1 MKGRKGRKYMELKD
15 AIKNRVITL
24 DGAMGTY
31 FTDLNRDY
39 SRPCELANI
48 DRPEAV
54 KKIHEAYIDAGC
66 DAVKTNTFMVNPLNP
81 VYAGEPELMERV
93 VKAGW
98 QLAEA
103 AALRSGAAVIA
114 DIGPIPAGAKEDAD
128 AKAEAFIKVCD
139 IFIECGAQNFLFET
153 NSSDEGIAKAAEYI
167 KEKLP
172 EAFVAVSF
180 AVQPD
185 GYTRD
190 GMFIN
195 DLADRISCSAAVDA
209 VGLNCVSSALHMRG
223 LMAGI
228 AETLAKRGKA
238 LAVMPNAGYP
248 KVINNRV
255 FYDSDPGYFAEQT
268 AMMAESGAAI
278 VGGCC
283 GTSKEH
289 IKALSAKV
297 AEINSGKK
305 APAKVRVNISGAGSG
320 SGDGAGAACTNNA
333 APNVGEGAGMRALAS
348 PSGDDTEHNS
358 FARKLEQGKKVIAV
372 ELDPPRNADSAK
384 YMAGAWTLKAAG
396 VDAITIADC
405 ATARASMDSSI
416 MACKLRREL
425 GIDAIPHMTCRDR
438 NLNATKALLL
448 ALSTEGV
455 SNVLTITG
463 DPVPSAERDEVKSVF
478 QFNSRML
485 AAYIRSLNENEF
497 SRPMRIYGA
506 LNVNVKNFDK
516 ELERTVKKV
525 ENGMWGFLTQ
535 PVLTAQALENLHKAY
550 ETLKPLG
557 AKLLGGIIP
566 VVSSRNARFMNSEI
580 SGITVDQRIIDIY
593 EGKTKDECT
602 ELAVN
607 ISTDIAERI
616 AGFCDGYYLM
626 TPFSRTDIMSRL
638 VGNIK
643 EI

>member
-1 MKGRKGRKYMELKD
+1 MSFKD
-15 AIKNRVITL
+15 NVKNRIMVL

-31 FTDLNRDY
+31 FAELNSGY

-48 DRPEAV
+48 DMPEAV
-54 KKIHEAYIDAGC
+54 KNIHKAYIAAGC
-66 DAVKTNTFMVNPLNP
+66 DVIKTNTFMVDPLNP
-81 VYAGEPELMERV
+81 IYAGEPELMENV
-93 VKAGW
+93 IKAAW
-98 QLAEA
+98 DTAHEAVNEA
-103 AALRSGAAVIA
+103 AGALDENTDEGVKKKVKDVSVFA
-114 DIGPIPAGAKEDAD
+114 DIGPIPAGANVDSA
-128 AKAEAFIKVCD
+128 AKADAFIKVCE
-139 IFIECGAQNFLFET
+139 IFIRCGAKNFIFET
-153 NSSDEGIAKAAEYI
+153 NSSDDGIAEAAAYI
-167 KEKLP
+167 KERISD
-172 EAFVAVSF
+172 AFIIVSF
-180 AVQPD
+180 AAQPD

-190 GMFIN
+190 GMFVK
-195 DLADRISCSAAVDA
+195 DLVSRISACEAVDA

-223 LMAGI
+223 LIDIIARIAADAGK
-228 AETLAKRGKA
+228 L

-248 KVINNRV
+248 KVINSRV
-255 FYDSDPGYFAEQT
+255 FYDSDPAYFAEQT
-268 AMMAESGAAI
+268 LLMTESGAAI

-283 GTSKEH
+283 GTSSEH
-289 IKALSAKV
+289 IKALAEKA
-297 AEINSGKK
+297 AEINSGEK
-305 APAKVRVNISGAGSG
+305 APAKIRVSVPGALHAGAGV
-320 SGDGAGAACTNNA
+320 GAASSN
-333 APNVGEGAGMRALAS
+333 
-348 PSGDDTEHNS
+348 DTEHNI
-358 FARKLEQGKKVIAV
+358 FARRLERGEKVIAV

-455 SNVLTITG
+455 SNVLTVTG

-485 AAYIRSLNENEF
+485 AAYIKSLNENEF
-497 SRPMRIYGA
+497 SRPIRVYGA
-506 LNVNVKNFDK
+506 LNINAKNFNR

-535 PVLTAQALENLHKAY
+535 PVLTAEAMENLHKAH
-550 ETLKPLG
+550 ERLAPLG

-593 EGKTKDECT
+593 EGKTRDECT
-602 ELAVN
+602 ELAVE
-607 ISTDIAERI
+607 ISTDIAKRI

-643 EI
+643 EGK

>member
-1 MKGRKGRKYMELKD
+1 MSFRD
-15 AIKNRVITL
+15 DVKNRIMVL

-31 FTDLNRDY
+31 FAAKRSDY
-39 SRPCELANI
+39 TKPCELANI
-48 DRPEAV
+48 DMPNTV
-54 KKIHEAYIDAGC
+54 KDIHMAYINAGC
-66 DAVKTNTFMVNPLNP
+66 DAIKTNTFMVNPMNP
-81 VYAGEPELMERV
+81 VYEGDPELMKNV

-98 QLAEA
+98 RIAQSAVTEA
-103 AALRSGAAVIA
+103 SRDGKNVSVFA
-114 DIGPIPAGAKEDAD
+114 DIGPIPAGAKGDSAV
-128 AKAEAFIKVCD
+128 KAAAFEKVCD
-139 IFIECGAQNFLFET
+139 VFIACGAKNFIFET
-153 NSSDEGIAKAAEYI
+153 NSSDEGIAEAAEYI
-167 KEKLP
+167 KENVSD
-172 EAFVAVSF
+172 AFVLVSF
-180 AVQPD
+180 AAQPD

-190 GMFIN
+190 GMFVK
-195 DLADRISCSAAVDA
+195 DLASRISSCGAVDA

-223 LMAGI
+223 LIDIMAPAV
-228 AETLAKRGKA
+228 AEGGKL

-268 AMMAESGAAI
+268 AIMTGSGVVIA
-278 VGGCC
+278 GGCC
-283 GTSKEH
+283 GTTEEH
-289 IKALSAKV
+289 IKALAVKAS
-297 AEINSGKK
+297 EINSGEK
-305 APAKVRVNISGAGSG
+305 APTKVHVNVSKTAGAA
-320 SGDGAGAACTNNA
+320 GAGAPA
-333 APNVGEGAGMRALAS
+333 AS
-348 PSGDDTEHNS
+348 DTEHNV
-358 FARKLEQGKKVIAV
+358 FARRLERGEKVIAV

-455 SNVLTITG
+455 SNVLTVTG

-485 AAYIRSLNENEF
+485 ASYIKSLNENEF
-497 SRPMRIYGA
+497 SHPIRVYGA
-506 LNVNVKNFDK
+506 LNINAKNFDR

-525 ENGMWGFLTQ
+525 ENGMCGFLTQ
-535 PVLTAQALENLHKAY
+535 PVLTAEAMENLHRAH
-550 ETLKPLG
+550 ERLAPFG

-593 EGKTKDECT
+593 DGKTRDECT
-602 ELAVN
+602 ELAVG
-607 ISTDIAERI
+607 ISTDIAKRI

-643 EI
+643 EMNK

>member
-1 MKGRKGRKYMELKD
+1 MELKD
-15 AIKNRVITL
+15 AVKNRIVTL

-31 FTDLNRDY
+31 FADKNRDY
-39 SRPCELANI
+39 SRPCEMANI
-48 DRPEAV
+48 DRPDAV
-54 KKIHEAYIDAGC
+54 KIIHEAYIAAGC
-66 DAVKTNTFMVNPLNP
+66 DAIKTNTFMVNPLNP
-81 VYAGEPELMERV
+81 VYTDEPELMEKV
-93 VKAGW
+93 IKEGW
-98 QLAEA
+98 RIAEEA
-103 AALRSGAAVIA
+103 ASAGGAAVLA
-114 DIGPIPAGAKEDAD
+114 DIGPAPAGAKEDEA
-128 AKAEAFIKVCD
+128 AKVAAFIQVCD
-139 IFIECGAQNFLFET
+139 IFIELGAKNFLFET
-153 NSSDEGIAKAAEYI
+153 NSSDEGLAEAAEHI
-167 KEKLP
+167 KKKLP
-172 EAFVAVSF
+172 EAFVVVSF

-195 DLADRISCSAAVDA
+195 DIAERMSRSEAVDA

-223 LMAGI
+223 LIEGI
-228 AETLAKRGKA
+228 AETVSAHGKV

-248 KVINNRV
+248 KVISNRV

-268 AMMAESGAAI
+268 CMMAENGAAI

-283 GTSKEH
+283 GTMEEH
-289 IKALSAKV
+289 IKALSEKV

-305 APAKVRVNISGAGSG
+305 APAKVRVNISGAANRTDAEGS
-320 SGDGAGAACTNNA
+320 
-333 APNVGEGAGMRALAS
+333 VGMRAWTSSA
-348 PSGDDTEHNS
+348 GDDTEHNS
-358 FARKLEQGKKVIAV
+358 FARKLEQGRKVIAV

-384 YMAGAWTLKAAG
+384 YMSGAWTLKAAG

-416 MACKLRREL
+416 MACKIRREL

-497 SRPMRIYGA
+497 SRPIRVYGA
-506 LNVNVKNFDK
+506 LNINAKNFDK

-602 ELAVN
+602 ELAVE
-607 ISTDIAERI
+607 ISTDIAKRI
-616 AGFCDGYYLM
+616 FDFCDGYYLM

-638 VGNIK
+638 VANIK
-643 EI
+643 EF

>member
-1 MKGRKGRKYMELKD
+1 MSFKD
-15 AIKNRVITL
+15 DVKNRIMVL

-31 FTDLNRDY
+31 FAAKRSDY
-39 SRPCELANI
+39 AKPCELANI
-48 DRPEAV
+48 DMPNTV
-54 KKIHEAYIDAGC
+54 KDIHMAYINAGC
-66 DAVKTNTFMVNPLNP
+66 DAIKTNTFMVNPMNP
-81 VYAGEPELMERV
+81 IYEGDLELMKNV

-98 QLAEA
+98 RIAQSAAAEA
-103 AALRSGAAVIA
+103 SKDGKNVSVFA
-114 DIGPIPAGAKEDAD
+114 DIGPMPAGAKGDSAV
-128 AKAEAFIKVCD
+128 KAAAFEKVCD
-139 IFIECGAQNFLFET
+139 IFIACGAKNFIFET
-153 NSSDEGIAKAAEYI
+153 NSSDEGIAEAAEYI
-167 KEKLP
+167 KENVND
-172 EAFVAVSF
+172 AFVLVSF
-180 AVQPD
+180 AAQPD

-190 GMFIN
+190 GMFVK
-195 DLADRISCSAAVDA
+195 DLAARISACSAVDA

-223 LMAGI
+223 LMDIMAPAV
-228 AETLAKRGKA
+228 AEGGKL

-268 AMMAESGAAI
+268 ALMIDSGVVIA
-278 VGGCC
+278 GGCC
-283 GTSKEH
+283 GTTEEH
-289 IKALSAKV
+289 IKALAMKAS
-297 AEINSGKK
+297 EINSGEK
-305 APAKVRVNISGAGSG
+305 APAKVRVNVSKTAGAA
-320 SGDGAGAACTNNA
+320 GAGAPA
-333 APNVGEGAGMRALAS
+333 AH
-348 PSGDDTEHNS
+348 DTEHNV
-358 FARKLEQGKKVIAV
+358 FARRLERGEKVIAV

-455 SNVLTITG
+455 SNVLTVTG

-485 AAYIRSLNENEF
+485 ASYIKSLNENEF
-497 SRPMRIYGA
+497 SRPIRVYGA
-506 LNVNVKNFDK
+506 LNINAKNFDR

-535 PVLTAQALENLHKAY
+535 PVLTAEAMENLHKAH
-550 ETLKPLG
+550 ERLAPLG

-593 EGKTKDECT
+593 EGKTRDECT
-602 ELAVN
+602 ELAVD
-607 ISTDIAERI
+607 ISTDIAKRI

-643 EI
+643 EMNK

>member
-1 MKGRKGRKYMELKD
+1 MSFKD
-15 AIKNRVITL
+15 DVKNRIMVL

-31 FTDLNRDY
+31 FAAKRGDY
-39 SRPCELANI
+39 SKPCEVANI
-48 DRPEAV
+48 DMPEVV
-54 KKIHEAYIDAGC
+54 KDIHKAYIDAGC
-66 DAVKTNTFMVNPLNP
+66 DAIKTNTFMVNPLNP
-81 VYAGEPELMERV
+81 IYESEPELMGKV
-93 VKAGW
+93 IKAGW
-98 QLAEA
+98 RAAQEA
-103 AALRSGAAVIA
+103 VEGTDVSVFA
-114 DIGPIPAGAKEDAD
+114 DIGPIMAGAKGGSE
-128 AKAEAFIKVCD
+128 AKAPAFIKVCD
-139 IFIECGAQNFLFET
+139 AFAECGAKNFVFET
-153 NSSDEGIAKAAEYI
+153 NSSDEGIAEAAEHI
-167 KEKLP
+167 KKIVP
-172 EAFVAVSF
+172 DAFVIVSF

-190 GMFIN
+190 GMFIK
-195 DLADRISCSAAVDA
+195 DIAERMTKCAATDA

-223 LMAGI
+223 LIDII
-228 AETLAKRGKA
+228 APVVEDGGKL

-268 AMMAESGAAI
+268 ALMIDSGVVIA
-278 VGGCC
+278 GGCC
-283 GTSKEH
+283 GTTEEH
-289 IKALSAKV
+289 IKALAVKA
-297 AEINSGKK
+297 AEVNSGEK
-305 APAKVRVNISGAGSG
+305 APAKVRPHVLGADADRRARSA
-320 SGDGAGAACTNNA
+320 AGVTA
-333 APNVGEGAGMRALAS
+333 
-348 PSGDDTEHNS
+348 DTEYNV
-358 FARKLEQGKKVIAV
+358 FARKLERGEKVIAV

-384 YMAGAWTLKAAG
+384 YMSGAWTLKAAG

-455 SNVLTITG
+455 SNVLTVTG

-485 AAYIRSLNENEF
+485 ASYIKSLNENEF
-497 SRPMRIYGA
+497 KHPVRVYGA
-506 LNVNVKNFDK
+506 LNINAKNFDR

-525 ENGMWGFLTQ
+525 ENGMCGFLTQ
-535 PVLTAQALENLHKAY
+535 PVLTAEAMENLHKAH
-550 ETLKPLG
+550 ERLSPLG

-593 EGKTKDECT
+593 EGKSKDECT
-602 ELAVN
+602 ELAVE
-607 ISTDIAERI
+607 ISTIIAERI
-616 AGFCDGYYLM
+616 AEFCDGYYLM

-643 EI
+643 EMNK

>member
-1 MKGRKGRKYMELKD
+1 MSFKD
-15 AIKNRVITL
+15 GVKNRIMVL

-31 FTDLNRDY
+31 FAAKRSDY
-39 SRPCELANI
+39 AKPCELANI
-48 DRPEAV
+48 DMPNTV
-54 KKIHEAYIDAGC
+54 KDIHMAYINAGC
-66 DAVKTNTFMVNPLNP
+66 DAIKTNTFMVNPMNP
-81 VYAGEPELMERV
+81 IYEGDLELMKNV
-93 VKAGW
+93 VKTGW
-98 QLAEA
+98 RIAQSAAAEA
-103 AALRSGAAVIA
+103 SKDGKNVSVFA
-114 DIGPIPAGAKEDAD
+114 DIGPMPAGAKGDSAV
-128 AKAEAFIKVCD
+128 KAAAFEKVCD
-139 IFIECGAQNFLFET
+139 IFIACGAKNFIFET
-153 NSSDEGIAKAAEYI
+153 NSSDEGIAEAAEHI
-167 KEKLP
+167 KENVDD
-172 EAFVAVSF
+172 AFVLVSF
-180 AVQPD
+180 AAQPD

-190 GMFIN
+190 GMFVK
-195 DLADRISCSAAVDA
+195 DLAARISACSAVDA

-223 LMAGI
+223 LIDIMAPAV
-228 AETLAKRGKA
+228 AEGGKL

-268 AMMAESGAAI
+268 ALMIDSGVVIA
-278 VGGCC
+278 GGCC
-283 GTSKEH
+283 GTTEEH
-289 IKALSAKV
+289 IKALAMKAS
-297 AEINSGKK
+297 EINSGEK
-305 APAKVRVNISGAGSG
+305 APAKVRVNVSKTAGAA
-320 SGDGAGAACTNNA
+320 GAGAPA
-333 APNVGEGAGMRALAS
+333 AH
-348 PSGDDTEHNS
+348 DTEHNV
-358 FARKLEQGKKVIAV
+358 FARRLERGEKVIAV

-384 YMAGAWTLKAAG
+384 YMSGAWTLKAAG

-455 SNVLTITG
+455 SNVLTVTG

-485 AAYIRSLNENEF
+485 ASYIKSLNENEF
-497 SRPMRIYGA
+497 SRPIRVYGA
-506 LNVNVKNFDK
+506 LNINAKNFDR

-535 PVLTAQALENLHKAY
+535 PVLTEEAMENLNKAH
-550 ETLKPLG
+550 ERLAPLG

-580 SGITVDQRIIDIY
+580 SGITVDRRIIDIY
-593 EGKTKDECT
+593 EGKSRDECT
-602 ELAVN
+602 ELAVD
-607 ISTDIAERI
+607 ISTDIAKRI

-643 EI
+643 EMNK

>member
-1 MKGRKGRKYMELKD
+1 MSFKD
-15 AIKNRVITL
+15 GVKNRIMVL

-31 FTDLNRDY
+31 FAAKRSDY
-39 SRPCELANI
+39 AKPCELANI
-48 DRPEAV
+48 DMPNTV
-54 KKIHEAYIDAGC
+54 KDIHMAYINAGC
-66 DAVKTNTFMVNPLNP
+66 DAIKTNTFMVNPMNP
-81 VYAGEPELMERV
+81 IYEGDLELMKNV

-98 QLAEA
+98 RIAQSAAAEA
-103 AALRSGAAVIA
+103 SKDGKNVSVFA
-114 DIGPIPAGAKEDAD
+114 DIGPMPAGAKGDSAV
-128 AKAEAFIKVCD
+128 KAAAFEKVCD
-139 IFIECGAQNFLFET
+139 IFIACGAQNFIFET
-153 NSSDEGIAKAAEYI
+153 NSSDEGIAEAAEHI
-167 KEKLP
+167 KENVDD
-172 EAFVAVSF
+172 AFVLVSF
-180 AVQPD
+180 AAQPD

-190 GMFIN
+190 GMFVK
-195 DLADRISCSAAVDA
+195 DLAARISACSAVDA

-223 LMAGI
+223 LIDIMAPAV
-228 AETLAKRGKA
+228 AECGKL

-268 AMMAESGAAI
+268 ALMIDSGVVIA
-278 VGGCC
+278 GGCC
-283 GTSKEH
+283 GTTEEH
-289 IKALSAKV
+289 IKALAVKAS
-297 AEINSGKK
+297 EINSGEK
-305 APAKVRVNISGAGSG
+305 APVKVRVVNVSKTAGAA
-320 SGDGAGAACTNNA
+320 GAGAPA
-333 APNVGEGAGMRALAS
+333 VH
-348 PSGDDTEHNS
+348 DTEHNV
-358 FARKLEQGKKVIAV
+358 FARRLERGEKVIAV

-384 YMAGAWTLKAAG
+384 YMSGAWTLKAAG

-455 SNVLTITG
+455 SNVLTVTG

-485 AAYIRSLNENEF
+485 ASYIKSLNENEF
-497 SRPMRIYGA
+497 SRPIRVYGA
-506 LNVNVKNFDK
+506 LNINAKNFDR

-535 PVLTAQALENLHKAY
+535 PVLTAEAMENLNKAH
-550 ETLKPLG
+550 ERLAPLG

-593 EGKTKDECT
+593 EGKTRDECT
-602 ELAVN
+602 ELAVD
-607 ISTDIAERI
+607 ISTDIAKRI

-643 EI
+643 EMNK